1 MSEERYVPLAEVK
14 EMLEEESKLRELT
27 PEQKLALD
35 QASKMSRTDAD
46 KAGKLMKELTAID
59 FISEGVAVK
68 IVDLM
73 PMHAD
78 DIRVLFA
85 KERLVLDKKQIEQ
98 IIKLVEKYF

>member
-1 MSEERYVPLAEVK
+1 
-14 EMLEEESKLRELT
+14 MLEEESKLRELT

-35 QASKMSRTDAD
+35 QATKMSRTDVD
-46 KAGKLMKELTAID
+46 KAQKLMKELSAID

-68 IVDLM
+68 IADLM
-73 PMHAD
+73 PTHAD

-98 IIKLVEKYF
+98 IIKLVEKYL